1 MRQTPLL
8 DQHKALGG
16 KVIDFSGW
24 ALPVQYAGILH
35 EHAHTRANASVF
47 DCSHMGEFR
56 IKGRKAIDAYD
67 ALITSDTD
75 RIKPGRA
82 RYGALLNDDGGYIDD
97 LITMRIDEDELFVV
111 TNAGPLDRVAALF
124 AGNVPGLADESADT
138 AKIDIQGPLSRDI
151 LVSIGLTTAAELRYF
166 ALARAQWAGYP
177 VLVSRT
183 GYTGERAMNSTCP
196 TRPPSRS
203 GKNSSSIPVWRPRA
217 RRARHPPPG
226 NGLPAIGPDFD
237 ASRTP
242 LEARQDAFIDWHKP
256 FTGRAALKI
265 SGPPHYSV
273 LAPVK
278 RIPERAASRLRGL
291 PRRRRR
297 RASRAEAMGL
307 RRTGHRTGL
316 SAARAGRTRRRAGRG
331 TAPNRHRSHGTAVLQ
346 GGNVQELRRE
356 PP

>member
-151 LVSIGLTTAAELRYF
+151 LVSIGLTAAAELRYF

-183 GYTGERAMNSTCP
+183 GYTGELGYELY
-196 TRPPSRS
+196 RPNAAAVPLWQKLLEHPGVAPAGLGARDTLRLEMGYLLS
-203 GKNSSSIPVWRPRA
+203 GQ
-217 RRARHPPPG
+217 
-226 NGLPAIGPDFD
+226 DFD

-256 FTGRAALKI
+256 FTGRAALENQRAA
-265 SGPPHYSV
+265 GGYSV
-273 LAPVK
+273 LAPVQTDS
-278 RIPERAASRLRGL
+278 RSAPRHGFEVYRDEDAVGGVTSGSYGPSVERGIGLAYLPPELAVPGAVLAAG
-291 PRRRRR
+291 PRRI
-297 RASRAEAMGL
+297 AIEVTEL
-307 RRTGHRTGL
+307 PFYK
-316 SAARAGRTRRRAGRG
+316 AGTCR
-331 TAPNRHRSHGTAVLQ
+331 N
-346 GGNVQELRRE
+346 
-356 PP
+356 